1 MKRLIIVLLSLLLV
15 SCQPTVIR
23 ETEYIPVE
31 SVIIKT
37 VEVEKFTPARD
48 FTDLSE
54 LQEWLNKNTTLYL
67 APDENGVLT
76 LVNHIPTDKDDCD
89 DQALGFQQK
98 ALDAGYIMSVHLV
111 ENGRIFGVK
120 VTEFTENHMG
130 NLAVIGNDVYYI
142 EPTSGEITF
151 IVTRD

>member
-1 MKRLIIVLLSLLLV
+1 MKKLFLLLPIILSFCLV
-15 SCQPTVIR
+15 SATPHQKIKIT
-23 ETEYIPVE
+23 TEPCPIIIQSRPQLKEFE
-31 SVIIKT
+31 SLTELESWIK
-37 VEVEKFTPARD
+37 E
-48 FTDLSE
+48 
-54 LQEWLNKNTTLYL
+54 NKTLYL

-98 ALDAGYIMSVHLV
+98 ALGAGYVISVHLV